1 MKKNRSCIIYIIYLI
16 LIFEFIKN
24 YSGSG
29 TAGTRKVA
37 KLFSQNTKINKI
49 NINN

>member
-1 MKKNRSCIIYIIYLI
+1 MYDLHYLI
-16 LIFEFIKN
+16 LTFEFIKN

-29 TAGTRKVA
+29 TVGTRKIA

-49 NINN
+49 NIKN